1 MADLCD
7 QYRALLD
14 AASFAARA
22 HRHQL
27 RKDGQ
32 TPYAAH
38 PFRVCLIVRH
48 VFGIDDPDLLTA
60 ALLHDTIEDTTTD
73 FDDLEARFGRR
84 VAGWV
89 AALTKDK
96 RLADDEREAAYM
108 AALAAADPAVKV
120 AKLADVYD
128 NLTDSSHLPAAARQR
143 SVERSRKYLA
153 ALEPGLPDVARRPMA
168 IVRQLLDEMAKANP
182 RDGQP

>member
-1 MADLCD
+1 MRSVLE
-7 QYRALLD
+7 

-27 RKDGQ
+27 RKDGE

-48 VFGIDDPDLLTA
+48 VFGIDDLDALTA

-73 FDDLEARFGRR
+73 FDDLEQQFGAK

-96 RLADDEREAAYM
+96 RLPDADREAAYM
-108 AALAAADPAVKV
+108 AALAAADPGVKV
-120 AKLADVYD
+120 AKLADIFD
-128 NLTDSSHLPAAARQR
+128 NLTDSRKLSPAQRQR
-143 SVERSRKYLA
+143 NIDRSTKYLA
-153 ALEPGLPDVARRPMA
+153 ALERDLPPVARRPMEL
-168 IVRQLLDEMAKANP
+168 VRQLLAEIQA
-182 RDGQP
+182 G

>member
-1 MADLCD
+1 MSDSIIA
-7 QYRALLD
+7 QYRPLLS

-27 RKDGQ
+27 RKDRE

-48 VFGIDDPDLLTA
+48 VFGIDDPEVLTT

-73 FDDLEARFGRR
+73 RDDVIEHFGER

-89 AALTKDK
+89 SVLSKDK
-96 RLADDEREAAYM
+96 RLADEEREAVYM
-108 AALAAADPAVKV
+108 AGLANAPWPVKV
-120 AKLADVYD
+120 CKLADIFD
-128 NLTDSSHLPAAARQR
+128 NLIDSSHLLPAQR
-143 SVERSRKYLA
+143 TKTIGRSRKYLDS
-153 ALEPGLPDVARRPMA
+153 LEQGLDPRGRPA
-168 IVRQLLDEMAKANP
+168 FELVSALLDELAATH
-182 RDGQP
+182 QV

>member
-1 MADLCD
+1 MTDRPADH
-7 QYRALLD
+7 RTLLE

-22 HRHQL
+22 HRHQV

-48 VFGIDDPDLLTA
+48 VFGIDDPDYLTA

-73 FDDLEARFGRR
+73 YDDLAERFGPR

-89 AALTKDK
+89 GALSKDM
-96 RLADDEREAAYM
+96 RLPDAEREAAYVR
-108 AALAAADPAVKV
+108 ALETAEPAVKV
-120 AKLADVYD
+120 AKLADIFD
-128 NLTDSSHLPAAARQR
+128 NLTDSRHLSPAARRRTVAR
-143 SVERSRKYLA
+143 SEAYLQ
-153 ALEPGLPDVARRPMA
+153 ALEKNLPEVARRPLA
-168 IVRQLLDEMAKANP
+168 LVREFLAAFDEPGNSPA
-182 RDGQP
+182 

>member
-1 MADLCD
+1 MSDILRSRD
-7 QYRALLD
+7 SSLLE

-48 VFGIDDPDLLTA
+48 VFGIDDPEILTV

-73 FDDLEARFGRR
+73 YDDLVKRFGEG
-84 VAGWV
+84 VARCV
-89 AALTKDK
+89 AAPSKDAVA
-96 RLADDEREAAYM
+96 RGRPRARHMATLSAADRRSRSPLADM
-108 AALAAADPAVKV
+108 F
-120 AKLADVYD
+120 D
-128 NLTDSSHLPAAARQR
+128 NPSDSLHLSPEQR
-143 SVERSRKYLA
+143 HRTLERSRMYLA
-153 ALEPGLPDVARRPMA
+153 ALSNDLPSLSGGRLRWCPGFCV
-168 IVRQLLDEMAKANP
+168 
-182 RDGQP
+182 

>member
-1 MADLCD
+1 MTDPFA
-7 QYRALLD
+7 QYRTLLE

-22 HRHQL
+22 HRNQV

-48 VFGIDDPDLLTA
+48 VFGIDDPEFLTA

-73 FDDLEARFGRR
+73 YDDLEERFGAR

-89 AALTKDK
+89 AALTKDM
-96 RLADDEREAAYM
+96 RLPDDGREAAYM
-108 AALAAADPAVKV
+108 AILAAAEPAVKV
-120 AKLADVYD
+120 AKLADIFD
-128 NLTDSSHLPAAARQR
+128 NLTDCRHLSPAARQR
-143 SVERSRKYLA
+143 TAERSSRYLA
-153 ALEPGLPDVARRPMA
+153 ALEANLPDAARKPMEL
-168 IVRQLLDEMAKANP
+168 VRGLLNEFTDTDMDSA
-182 RDGQP
+182 

>member
-1 MADLCD
+1 MTDPRPID
-7 QYRALLD
+7 YRTLLE

-22 HRHQL
+22 HRHQV

-48 VFGIDDPDLLTA
+48 VFGIDDPDYLTA

-73 FDDLEARFGRR
+73 YDNVAEHFGPR

-89 AALTKDK
+89 AALSKDM
-96 RLADDEREAAYM
+96 RLPEAEREAAYLR
-108 AALAAADPAVKV
+108 ALETAEPAVKV
-120 AKLADVYD
+120 AKLADIFD
-128 NLTDSSHLPAAARQR
+128 NLTDSRHLSPAARRRTIAR
-143 SVERSRKYLA
+143 SEVYLA
-153 ALEPGLPDVARRPMA
+153 ALETNLPEIARPPLAM
-168 IVRQLLDEMAKANP
+168 VCQLLGEF
-182 RDGQP
+182 DGSGNSSA